1 MKSSLLLLALALPG
15 TALAVAAPPQQE
27 QVGRDTSSSA
37 RPPAHHQLF
46 EVRYVLLRAKPVPRD
61 DALPRIDMGDGKA
74 SIHPS
79 SSFGGASQLMSSSLF
94 LPPNTLVCR
103 SWGCMDQPQP

>member
-1 MKSSLLLLALALPG
+1 MKSSFLLFALALPA

-27 QVGRDTSSSA
+27 QVGRDVPSSA
-37 RPPAHHQLF
+37 QPPAHHQLF
-46 EVRYVLLRAKPVPRD
+46 EVRYVLLRAKPAPRD
-61 DALPRIDMGDGKA
+61 DSLPRIDMGDGKA

-79 SSFGGASQLMSSSLF
+79 SFGGSSQLMSSSLF

-103 SWGCMDQPQP
+103 SWGCMDQPQL